1 MSTHDFI
8 YLASASPR
16 RQALLQQ
23 IGVRFELLLASE
35 DEDVEAL
42 EIVRKGER
50 PTAYVQRVTQAKL
63 QAALARLKARGLAPA
78 PVLCADTTVALGAK
92 IYGKPLDASDAAV
105 TLNELS
111 GKTHRVLTAVA
122 LGIPATNTANT
133 TIKTNETN
141 EADETRVTIEERGK
155 NSLSILSTSRVSFA
169 LLTAS
174 QIAAYIA
181 TGEPFG
187 KAGAYAIQ
195 GVAAS
200 FISHLSGSTTGVMG
214 LPLFETHSLL
224 LRAGVKVW
232 A

>member
-1 MSTHDFI
+1 MSTHNFI

-23 IGVRFELLLASE
+23 IGVRFELLLAGD

-42 EIVRKGER
+42 ETVRKGER

-63 QAALARLKARGLAPA
+63 HAAIARLKARGLAPA

-92 IYGKPLDASDAAV
+92 IYGKPLDARDAAL
-105 TLNELS
+105 TLNELA

-122 LGIPATNTANT
+122 LATPAAIT
-133 TIKTNETN
+133 TIKTSE
-141 EADETRVTIEERGK
+141 TIEGWAQ
-155 NSLSILSTSRVSFA
+155 NSLCVLSTSRVSFA
-169 LLTAS
+169 PLTRT

-214 LPLFETHSLL
+214 LPLFETHQLL
-224 LRAGVKVW
+224 LRAKVKVW

>member
-1 MSTHDFI
+1 MNSYPFI

-23 IGVRFELLLASE
+23 IGVRFELLLASD

-42 EIVRKGER
+42 EIMRKGER

-63 QAALARLKARGLAPA
+63 AAALARLKARGLAPA

-92 IYGKPLDASDAAV
+92 IYGKPLDERDAV
-105 TLNELS
+105 STLRELS

-122 LGIPATNTANT
+122 LG
-133 TIKTNETN
+133 TISTMKTSE
-141 EADETRVTIEERGK
+141 TIEERSK

-169 LLTAS
+169 PLTPA
-174 QIAAYIA
+174 QIQAYIA
-181 TGEPFG
+181 TGEPMG

-195 GVAAS
+195 GAAAS
-200 FISHLSGSTTGVMG
+200 FISHLSGSYTGIMG
-214 LPLFETHSLL
+214 LPLFETHQLL
-224 LRAGVKVW
+224 LRAKVKV
-232 A
+232 

>member
-1 MSTHDFI
+1 MNPLPFI

-23 IGVRFELLLASE
+23 IGVRFELLLASD

-42 EIVRKGER
+42 EIMRKGER

-63 QAALARLKARGLAPA
+63 DAALMRLKARGLAPA

-92 IYGKPLDASDAAV
+92 IYGKPLDVRDATA
-105 TLNELS
+105 TLKELS

-122 LGIPATNTANT
+122 LGNLATISTM
-133 TIKTNETN
+133 KTRE
-141 EADETRVTIEERGK
+141 TIEAQGK
-155 NSLSILSTSRVSFA
+155 NSLSVLSASRVSFA
-169 LLTAS
+169 PLSPA
-174 QIAAYIA
+174 QIEAYIA
-181 TGEPFG
+181 TSEPFG

-200 FISHLSGSTTGVMG
+200 FISHLSGSYTGIMG
-214 LPLFETHSLL
+214 LPLFETHQLL
-224 LRAGVKVW
+224 LRAKVKVW